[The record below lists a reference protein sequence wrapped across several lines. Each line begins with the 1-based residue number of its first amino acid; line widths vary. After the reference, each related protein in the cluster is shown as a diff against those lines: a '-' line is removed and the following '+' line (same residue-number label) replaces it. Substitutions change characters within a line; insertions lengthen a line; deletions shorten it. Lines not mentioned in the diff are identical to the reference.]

1 MKHSENSFISSH
13 GKLRIYVQSWLAENS
28 RGSVIIAH
36 GVGEHGGRYAHVAK
50 ALVDAGLSVHAL
62 DHRGH
67 GRSEGPRALID
78 RFSHA
83 VEDIH
88 QLVEQV
94 RHADPS
100 LPLFLL
106 GHSMGG
112 ALSLSYVLTYGANV
126 SALILS
132 GPAVALDGAP
142 WLLRQVSKLL
152 SWTTPALEVF
162 AVAPELVSRDRT
174 MVDHYASDPLNWHR
188 RIPVRT
194 IAEIV
199 GFVEKLPSRLRH
211 VQLPTL
217 LLHGGD
223 DQLAGVAGSLM
234 IHGGIASQ
242 DKTLKLYDGLYHEIF
257 NELPPDRTR
266 VLTDLVGWIDERM
279 GAWRHTAAPDNLLRA
294 EWTAS

>member
-1 MKHSENSFISSH
+1 MQHSESSFISGH

-28 RGSVIIAH
+28 RGSVVIAH
-36 GVGEHGGRYAHVAK
+36 GVGEHSGRYAHVAK
-50 ALVDAGLSVHAL
+50 VLVDAGLSVHAL

-78 RFSHA
+78 RFPHA
-83 VEDIH
+83 VADIH

-94 RHADPS
+94 RQENPS
-100 LPLFLL
+100 QPVFLL

-112 ALSLSYVLTYGANV
+112 ALSLSYVLTYGATV

-152 SWTTPALEVF
+152 SWAAPALEVF
-162 AVAPELVSRDRT
+162 AVAPELVSRDRS
-174 MVDHYASDPLNWHR
+174 MVDQYATDPLNWHR

-211 VQLPTL
+211 VRLPTL

-223 DQLAGVAGSLM
+223 DQLAGVSGSLM

-257 NELPPDRTR
+257 NELPPDRAR
-266 VLTDLVGWIDERM
+266 VLADLAGWIGQHL
-279 GAWRHTAAPDNLLRA
+279 GARNQTAESDLLRVD
-294 EWTAS
+294 WNTG